1 MGRGLSARLAQKL
14 FAVLDPSHKDCVYT
28 TVQLARN
35 FSKPNYKSLPWFL
48 EYPEG
53 KFAAQD
59 ELRHNAAVAERTA
72 RINSK
77 AIVPH
82 VPQISKEG
90 IQVPSVPGTSDTNP
104 GKNMEAETQFSQPSN
119 QDENTTSH
127 IGKKRSELSIVSA
140 NKDMFEIIKEAELT
154 FIFVEHE

>member
-28 TVQLARN
+28 TFQLARN
-35 FSKPNYKSLPWFL
+35 FSKPIYKSLPWFL

-59 ELRHNAAVAERTA
+59 ELQHNAAVAERTA

-82 VPQISKEG
+82 VPQSSKEG
-90 IQVPSVPGTSDTNP
+90 IPVPSVPGTSDSNA
-104 GKNMEAETQFSQPSN
+104 GKNMEAETQNSQPSN
-119 QDENTTSH
+119 QDDNTTSQT
-127 IGKKRSELSIVSA
+127 GKTRSELSIFPA
-140 NKDMFEIIKEAELT
+140 NKAMFQT
-154 FIFVEHE
+154 